1 MLSESSATEVQ
12 VNAKSQ
18 QKHLLYIYTYMCI
31 LHPDIS

>member
-18 QKHLLYIYTYMCI
+18 QKHLLYIYTY
-31 LHPDIS
+31 DIS